1 MANIFA
7 RLSDGASAKR
17 CLDLLLRFC
26 TGQNLYTYHND
37 WRNMGM
43 TMTWGGDATEQLD
56 ANFGAV
62 NAIQEMVFCWQRE
75 ALSILPALPARLSHG
90 DVRGMVF
97 PDGTLDMTW
106 QADGTVDVTIR
117 AVRDLDT
124 AVLLCGRERER
135 ITLRAGE
142 SLTRTYVR

>member
-1 MANIFA
+1 
-7 RLSDGASAKR
+7 
-17 CLDLLLRFC
+17 
-26 TGQNLYTYHND
+26 
-37 WRNMGM
+37 
-43 TMTWGGDATEQLD
+43 
-56 ANFGAV
+56 
-62 NAIQEMVFCWQRE
+62 
-75 ALSILPALPARLSHG
+75 
-90 DVRGMVF
+90 MVF

-106 QADGTVDVTIR
+106 QADGAVEVTIR